1 MKLKKK
7 ITVAIP
13 CFNCSDNIENIIKNI
28 TRNINP
34 NLINIS
40 ISDNCSNDNSYT
52 LINNL
57 KKRYSSFQFNIY
69 RQKKNIGAGENFKFL
84 LKKANTEF
92 FFWVGSDDILLNFR
106 YEILELF
113 NCKNIIGVSF
123 KSFFIHKKSKLNKV
137 HDKGNG
143 SIISNYKIIR
153 WIQYLNK
160 PGVNSK
166 FYSIFKTE
174 VLKKSFCYNYCGK
187 FAWDIIVVFNT
198 LKYGSIEYTNKVKL
212 VRQFG
217 ISSDPIKLRKSLF
230 NNKINIFFPNLYP
243 FFLILKD
250 LKFFEKFVLFPFLFK
265 YYLRLLISPV
275 HHFLKR

>member
-1 MKLKKK
+1 MSILT
-7 ITVAIP
+7 IAIP
-13 CFNCSDNIENIIKNI
+13 CYNCNSNILKILKNI
-28 TRNINP
+28 LSLPPKFITI
-34 NLINIS
+34 L
-40 ISDNCSNDNSYT
+40 ISDNCSTDNS
-52 LINNL
+52 LQII
-57 KKRYSSFQFNIY
+57 KKFKLSNPEFHIKIY
-69 RQKKNIGAGENFKFL
+69 KQDFNIGAGKNFEFL
-84 LKKANTEF
+84 LKKATTKYF
-92 FFWVGSDDILLNFR
+92 LWIGSDDIVKNLDVSLFDIFNLN
-106 YEILELF
+106 
-113 NCKNIIGVSF
+113 KDIIGLSF
-123 KSFFIHKKSKLNKV
+123 NSFFIDKKQEHKIY
-137 HDKGNG
+137 DKGNFK
-143 SIISNYKIIR
+143 IISKLKIIR
-153 WIQYLNK
+153 LAKYLYR

-230 NNKINIFFPNLYP
+230 KNKINIFFPNLSP

-275 HHFLKR
+275 HHFIKK